1 MVLIMARGYV
11 KQSIALFNMI
21 RYALVICYFAS
32 WDLICSTQSAA
43 ERYSGVDCAD
53 PPGMS

>member
-1 MVLIMARGYV
+1 MLIMARGYV